1 VVAIGVYAE
10 RPGASEE
17 ARVVRDSVGIVCKQ
31 QCEMQVRGAA
41 YE

>member
-1 VVAIGVYAE
+1 VLLRTG
-10 RPGASEE
+10 GE
-17 ARVVRDSVGIVCKQ
+17 ARVVVEMSGIVCKQ